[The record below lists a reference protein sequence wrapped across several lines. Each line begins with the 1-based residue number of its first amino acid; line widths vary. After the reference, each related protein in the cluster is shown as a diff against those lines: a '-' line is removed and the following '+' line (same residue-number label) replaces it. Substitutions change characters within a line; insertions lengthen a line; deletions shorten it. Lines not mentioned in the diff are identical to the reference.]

1 MIIEYRDNETQ
12 RICEDEAY
20 ARRKFTPNVVARLD
34 FLMYQLSAYDKFE
47 MLRRN
52 PASARYRIHQLK
64 GKEANLT
71 SISLDYSARVTMVVS
86 VNVEQDSVL
95 IWEVSNHYG
104 D

>member
-12 RICEDEAY
+12 RICEDLTY
-20 ARRKFTPNVVARLD
+20 ARRKFTPLVVSRLNM
-34 FLMYQLSAYDKFE
+34 LMYQLSAYDKFE

-64 GKEANLT
+64 GQEAHLT
-71 SISLDYSARVTMVVS
+71 SLSLDHSARVTMVVS
-86 VNVEQDSVL
+86 VNHEQDSVL